1 MKKAKYIICVV
12 VILLAII
19 GINETAYTTNEN
31 EYSVVKQFGKI
42 VATNNSAGL
51 RFKVQPQVLKRHY
64 RR

>member
-31 EYSVVKQFGKI
+31 E
-42 VATNNSAGL
+42 
-51 RFKVQPQVLKRHY
+51 
-64 RR
+64 